1 MMSNDADARIER
13 FDVAEKIKMPLELP
27 LLVGWQEWFTLPQLG
42 VKAIKAKI
50 DTGAKTS
57 SLHAFNIEEFKKKHQ
72 RWVRFD
78 IHPIQNNDEF
88 SIPCEA
94 RVIDQRAV
102 TNSGGQSEVRY
113 VIKTSLD
120 LHHKIKWDIELTLT
134 NRDSMAFR
142 MLLGREA
149 MQHRV
154 NVDPAHSCLLGRLST
169 KRVYKRYKL
178 LDTLPHRTARNEDAL
193 LSAPK

>member
-1 MMSNDADARIER
+1 MQS
-13 FDVAEKIKMPLELP
+13 LEEVSEIRLP
-27 LLVGWQEWFTLPQLG
+27 LLVGWQEWFALPQLG

-57 SLHAFNIEEFKKKHQ
+57 SLHAFNIQEFKKGHQ

-78 IHPIQNNDEF
+78 VHPLQDDDEF

-94 RVIDQRAV
+94 KVIDQRIV
-102 TNSGGQSEVRY
+102 TSSSGQGEMRY
-113 VIKTSLD
+113 VIKTTLD

-149 MQHRV
+149 MHHRV
-154 NVDPAHSCLLGRLST
+154 IVDPAHSCILGKISR
-169 KRVYKRYKL
+169 KRARMRYKQ
-178 LDTLPHRTARNEDAL
+178 
-193 LSAPK
+193 KKKI

>member
-1 MMSNDADARIER
+1 MTDILSNTEIFNLVEP
-13 FDVAEKIKMPLELP
+13 EKMPLELP
-27 LLVGWQEWFTLPQLG
+27 ILVGWQEWFALPQLG
-42 VKAIKAKI
+42 VRAIKAKI

-78 IHPIQNNDEF
+78 VHPIQDNDEF
-88 SIPCEA
+88 IIPCEA
-94 RVIDQRAV
+94 RVIDRRAV

-134 NRDSMAFR
+134 NRDTMVFR

-169 KRVYKRYKL
+169 KRVYKRYKIL
-178 LDTLPHRTARNEDAL
+178 KVPTFGV
-193 LSAPK
+193 SSI